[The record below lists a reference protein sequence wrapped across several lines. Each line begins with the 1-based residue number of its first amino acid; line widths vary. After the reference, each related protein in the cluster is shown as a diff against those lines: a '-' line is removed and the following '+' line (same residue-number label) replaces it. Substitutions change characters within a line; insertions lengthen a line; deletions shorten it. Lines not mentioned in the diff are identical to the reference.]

1 MLGTAEVEMKHRML
15 HPFLLVFGNGQSLE
29 KLLSSL
35 EIGLKGRGKE
45 RLSESSWTTQK
56 DIRHLLFPEIHDELG
71 LVYIEITVLANL
83 RESLNSYGIFI
94 YYLRHFSACSTFQA
108 TKLRTKSELAKRFL
122 KKQIKNCLCGGYLS
136 LKTKKGTRKVAQG
149 EFSVDNTLRP
159 FF

>member
-1 MLGTAEVEMKHRML
+1 MKHGML
-15 HPFLLVFGNGQSLE
+15 HPFLLVVSNGQSLK

-56 DIRHLLFPEIHDELG
+56 DKLHSFLSKVRDVLG
-71 LVYIEITVLANL
+71 LIYIEIIFLADFF
-83 RESLNSYGIFI
+83 ESLNSYGIFI
-94 YYLRHFSACSTFQA
+94 YYLSHFSACSTFQA
-108 TKLRTKSELAKRFL
+108 TKLRTKSELAKHFF
-122 KKQIKNCLCGGYLS
+122 KKQIKNCLRGGYLS